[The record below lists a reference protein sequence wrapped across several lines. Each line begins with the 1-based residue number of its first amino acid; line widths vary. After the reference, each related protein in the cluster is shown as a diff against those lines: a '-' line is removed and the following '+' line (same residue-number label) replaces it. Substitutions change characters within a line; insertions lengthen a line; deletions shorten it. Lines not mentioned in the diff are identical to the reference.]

1 MNQSTTEVIA
11 QILEEWLQERADDMR
26 ENLSKFGMT
35 PANSPLAQGIA
46 PTAVVITGEGFTA
59 TIELDEYYEF
69 IDQGVGGIGKA
80 AWDTGVMKKNTGKF
94 KFKTPFVSRAMV
106 NSIRDWNA
114 RPRTNMQDRGI
125 TKKNMNSVAFL
136 TAKKVK
142 RLGIRQTLFFTDA
155 TKESY
160 ENQLVER
167 ISSKL
172 GQKYEISL
180 L

>member
-59 TIELDEYYEF
+59 TIELDDYYEF

-94 KFKTPFVSRAMV
+94 KFKTPFVNRKMV
-106 NSIRDWNA
+106 DSIRDWGA
-114 RPRTNMQDRGI
+114 RRSRVGV
-125 TKKNMNSVAFL
+125 TKKNMNTVAFL

>member
-106 NSIRDWNA
+106 NSIRDWGA
-114 RPRTNMQDRGI
+114 RRSRVGV

>member
-59 TIELDEYYEF
+59 TIELDDYYEF

-94 KFKTPFVSRAMV
+94 KFKTPFVSRKMV
-106 NSIRDWNA
+106 DSIRDWGA
-114 RPRTNMQDRGI
+114 RRSRVGV
-125 TKKNMNSVAFL
+125 TKKNMNTVAYL